1 MIAKIILL
9 AVAIG
14 CFAASLAG
22 LKHFDEDTEV
32 AGTALLSLAAF
43 FSLLCAVVAF
53 CMIVSEGI
61 S

>member
-1 MIAKIILL
+1 MTVKIILL
-9 AVAIG
+9 AFAVIG
-14 CFAASLAG
+14 FAASLAG
-22 LKHFDEDTEV
+22 LKHFDEDTEF